1 MMKVGI
7 IRCMQTEVTVRAAP
21 GFQMI
26 REQKGAFAGQEDI
39 EIVGFINCGG
49 CPGKSGIACA
59 GAAAPWSRYDCL
71 FLLHP
76 EWDSH

>member
-7 IRCMQTEVTVRAAP
+7 IRCMQTEDYCP
-21 GFQMI
+21 GSTCFQMI

-49 CPGKSGIACA
+49 
-59 GAAAPWSRYDCL
+59 AAAPWSRYDCL